1 MDNTVVT
8 ALYTWYN
15 FVPRNLYKQFQRR
28 QNTYFLLISI
38 MQVFGIFSEILR
50 AGIYMCDIYAV
61 EQLHCQSLLL
71 LCLQSVSSI
80 SITNGQPTVLF
91 ALIPLLMITAFMDFK
106 EDSNRKKV
114 RLRFMRF
121 CSH

>member
-50 AGIYMCDIYAV
+50 AGIYMCDIYDV

>member
-38 MQVFGIFSEILR
+38 MQVFGIFTDILR
-50 AGIYMCDIYAV
+50 AGI
-61 EQLHCQSLLL
+61 
-71 LCLQSVSSI
+71 
-80 SITNGQPTVLF
+80 
-91 ALIPLLMITAFMDFK
+91 
-106 EDSNRKKV
+106 
-114 RLRFMRF
+114 
-121 CSH
+121 